1 MKRHGARGMRT
12 YWPPKDHHT
21 VADLQQID
29 RHERFGYLDE
39 EDEE

>member
-12 YWPPKDHHT
+12 YWPPKEHT

-39 EDEE
+39 EDDSD